1 MSRLKRVH
9 LLHTNDLHSH
19 LDQAGKIYTQVKSL
33 RKQLEEQGEP
43 YFLLDIGD
51 HMDRFRLETEGTD
64 GRVNRALLERTGY
77 DMVTFGNNELLTF
90 SKEQLGMLYDD
101 APFSVVSTNVF
112 DVNGTE
118 RPDWIV
124 PYEWK
129 DAGGIHVY
137 FLAATIP
144 YPQVYEMMG
153 WQVKN
158 PFPLIE
164 RTVQS
169 LRKEADIIV
178 LLSHLGLGNDRML
191 AEQIDGID
199 IIIGAHTHHLLEKAE
214 KVRNTYLAAA
224 GKFGQAVGQVTVSFD
239 EITRSVLD
247 VTACCHFLKDQ
258 ASEESIDL
266 LMSRY
271 KERAEQNLAQPI
283 VCLEEPLTIDWNQES
298 PFANLLADSIRDW
311 VGADMALVNS
321 GQLLCDLPKGTV
333 TQEMIH
339 RTCPH
344 PINPVLVEISGRD
357 LKNTLEES
365 LLTEFQQKPIRGFG
379 FRGETLGTI
388 SVSGIEVRFD
398 PKRKPYQ
405 KITSIQFGEK
415 EEWKEEETYLVG
427 MIDMFMFGAGYL
439 HLKKGRLIK
448 YFLPEFLRDLLA
460 YQLKK
465 PVAIERCKKRRFLKA
480 GEY

>member
-1 MSRLKRVH
+1 MSRLKRIH

-19 LDQAGKIYTQVKSL
+19 LDQAGKIYTQVDL
-33 RKQLEEQGEP
+33 LQKQFEEKGEP
-43 YFLLDIGD
+43 HFLLDIGD

-112 DVNGTE
+112 DVNGVE

-129 DAGGIHVY
+129 DAGGIRVC

-144 YPQVYEMMG
+144 YPRVYEMMG

-158 PFPLIE
+158 PFAILGK
-164 RTVQS
+164 TVES
-169 LRKEADIIV
+169 LRNRADIIV
-178 LLSHLGLGNDRML
+178 LLSHLGLGNDRKL

-224 GKFGQAVGQVTVSFD
+224 GKFGQAVGQVTVFFD
-239 EITRSVLD
+239 ETTRSVQD
-247 VTACCHFLKDQ
+247 VTARCHDLAGQVPD
-258 ASEESIDL
+258 ESINL
-266 LMSRY
+266 LIRRY
-271 KERAEQNLAQPI
+271 KERAEQNLSQP
-283 VCLEEPLTIDWNQES
+283 VARLEEPLTVNWNAES
-298 PFANLLADSIRDW
+298 PFANLLADGIRDW
-311 VGADMALVNS
+311 VGADVALVNS

-333 TQEMIH
+333 TLEMIH
-339 RTCPH
+339 QTCPH

-357 LKNTLEES
+357 LKNALEES
-365 LLTEFQQKPIRGFG
+365 LLAEFQQKPIRGFG
-379 FRGETLGTI
+379 FRGEILGTL

-398 PKRKPYQ
+398 PRRKPYQ
-405 KITSIQFGEK
+405 KITSIRFGEK
-415 EEWKEEETYLVG
+415 GEWKEEETYLVG
-427 MIDMFMFGAGYL
+427 MIDMFIFGAGYL
-439 HLKKGRLIK
+439 SLKNARLIK

-465 PVAIERCKKRRFLKA
+465 PVAVERCKERRFFKA
-480 GEY
+480 GN